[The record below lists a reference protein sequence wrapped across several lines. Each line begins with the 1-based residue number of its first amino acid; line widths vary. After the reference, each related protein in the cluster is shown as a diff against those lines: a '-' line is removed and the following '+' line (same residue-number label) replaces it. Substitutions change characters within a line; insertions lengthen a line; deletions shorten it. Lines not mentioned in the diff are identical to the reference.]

1 MQNVEIWLVFDD
13 MNMIV
18 DVLSNKEINPI
29 VTELMIRG
37 RKLKISIF
45 LLHKLIFLG
54 QKILKKIVRTILS
67 WNSK

>member
-13 MNMIV
+13 MNMIG

-45 LLHKLIFLG
+45 LLHNLIFLG
-54 QKILKKIVRTILS
+54 QKIFKKIVRTILS

>member
-13 MNMIV
+13 MNMIG

-45 LLHKLIFLG
+45 LLHNLIFLG

>member
-1 MQNVEIWLVFDD
+1 
-13 MNMIV
+13 MNMIG

-67 WNSK
+67 

>member
-45 LLHKLIFLG
+45 LLHNLIFLG
-54 QKILKKIVRTILS
+54 QKILKKVVRTILS

>member
-1 MQNVEIWLVFDD
+1 MQNVAIWLVFDD
-13 MNMIV
+13 MNMIG

-45 LLHKLIFLG
+45 LLHNLIFLG

>member
-45 LLHKLIFLG
+45 LLHNLIFLG

>member
-1 MQNVEIWLVFDD
+1 
-13 MNMIV
+13 MNMIG

-45 LLHKLIFLG
+45 LLHNLIFLD
-54 QKILKKIVRTILS
+54 QKMLKKIVRTILS
-67 WNSK
+67 

>member
-13 MNMIV
+13 MNMIG

-45 LLHKLIFLG
+45 LLHNLIFLG
-54 QKILKKIVRTILS
+54 QKMLKKIVRTILS

>member
-1 MQNVEIWLVFDD
+1 
-13 MNMIV
+13 MNMIG

-45 LLHKLIFLG
+45 LLHNLIFLG
-54 QKILKKIVRTILS
+54 QKIFKKIVRTILS
-67 WNSK
+67 

>member
-13 MNMIV
+13 KNMIG

-45 LLHKLIFLG
+45 LLHNLIFLG
-54 QKILKKIVRTILS
+54 QKIFKKIVRTILS
-67 WNSK
+67 WNSE

>member
-13 MNMIV
+13 MNMIG

-45 LLHKLIFLG
+45 LLHNLIFLG

-67 WNSK
+67 WNSE

>member
-1 MQNVEIWLVFDD
+1 MQNIEIWLVFDD
-13 MNMIV
+13 MNMIG

-45 LLHKLIFLG
+45 LLHNLIFLG

>member
-18 DVLSNKEINPI
+18 DVLSNKEINPL

-45 LLHKLIFLG
+45 LLHNLIFLG

>member
-18 DVLSNKEINPI
+18 DVLSNKEINPL

-45 LLHKLIFLG
+45 LLHNLIFLG

-67 WNSK
+67 WNSE

>member
-13 MNMIV
+13 MNMIG

-45 LLHKLIFLG
+45 LLHNLIFLG
-54 QKILKKIVRTILS
+54 QKILKKLVRTILS

>member
-13 MNMIV
+13 MNMIG

-45 LLHKLIFLG
+45 LLHNLIFLG
-54 QKILKKIVRTILS
+54 QKILKKIVRTTLS
-67 WNSK
+67 WNSE

>member
-13 MNMIV
+13 MNMIG

-45 LLHKLIFLG
+45 LLHNLIFLG

-67 WNSK
+67 WDSK